1 MNTVSRVKDANCG
14 KGAKRGI
21 SDMVGAG
28 WTRSKWM
35 ALVAVCGVLASCA
48 NGPQPWATGP
58 EAGSTQ
64 PPVVTP
70 PVSPLGTGAGAYASS
85 GHAAMDIWRAD
96 FSQRAIAAGHDRGL
110 VRSLLEKIAPL
121 PIWLGTEVQAQTAPS
136 AQAEFAKPIWEYL
149 TVPLGNTRINT
160 GKARLTSLAPTLAAI
175 ETAYGVDREVLL
187 AIWGME
193 TSYGAF
199 IGRDDAANALANM
212 AVEGRRRNLAE
223 AELFALM
230 RILARG
236 DARRTDLV
244 AGWAGAMG
252 QTQFMPSTYYAY
264 AVDFDGDG
272 RKDVWKS
279 EADALASAANY
290 LARSGYRKGE
300 PWGIEVLAPAGFD
313 YSLADGIER
322 PVEAWIAAGLSPI
335 RGGVFETGGAEFA
348 ELWLPAGATGPK
360 LLLFKNFN
368 VFKTY
373 NRADSYALAVG
384 MAADAIIGTSRG
396 PVTPW
401 PTHLP
406 PLTVSE
412 IRELQARLNAI
423 GYDAGVVDGI
433 AGRRTRTA
441 LQQFQQARG
450 LLADGYPT
458 REVLALLQSAVAA
471 AGTN

>member
-1 MNTVSRVKDANCG
+1 MVS
-14 KGAKRGI
+14 
-21 SDMVGAG
+21 AG

-48 NGPQPWATGP
+48 NGPQPAGTGP
-58 EAGSTQ
+58 EGGTA
-64 PPVVTP
+64 PP
-70 PVSPLGTGAGAYASS
+70 PVSPPASPPQTGAITYATS
-85 GHAAMDIWRAD
+85 GHAGIDAWRAD
-96 FSQRAIAAGHDRGL
+96 FSQRAIAAGHDRQI
-110 VRSLLEKIAPL
+110 VKSLLEKL
-121 PIWLGTEVQAQTAPS
+121 SPISMWLGTEVQVQTAPS
-136 AQAEFAKPIWEYL
+136 DQAEFAKPIWDYL

-160 GKARLTSLAPTLAAI
+160 GKARLASLAPTLAAI
-175 ETAYGVDREVLL
+175 EETYGVDRQVLV

-193 TSYGAF
+193 TSYGGF

-212 AVEGRRRNLAE
+212 AVEGRRRTLAE
-223 AELFALM
+223 NELFALM

-236 DARRTDLV
+236 DARRSDLI

-290 LARSGYRKGE
+290 LARSGYMYGQ

-313 YSLADGIER
+313 YSLADGTER
-322 PVEAWIAAGLSPI
+322 PMDAWIAAGLSPI
-335 RGGVFETGGAEFA
+335 RGGAFDTGGAEFA

-412 IRELQARLNAI
+412 IRELQAGLNAL

-441 LQQFQQARG
+441 LQQFQKARG

-458 REVLALLQSAVAA
+458 KEVLALLQAPAVGT